1 MNRTWRA
8 MLASAGVAAALVV
21 ATAGPAM
28 AVDADDDPTVGPGAS
43 LAAIQRAGAEAT
55 DRRIDS
61 LNVAIARV
69 DGNDAL
75 TDDDRAAILNTLTA
89 DLDAMTDLAGQIAGD
104 TTVADAAADYHAIFT
119 DYRVYAVA
127 LPQSLYAA
135 SADALTGSILPRLQT
150 VHDNL
155 EARLAA
161 GDPDPDLEALLDEM
175 QQKIQDAEAG
185 AATIAADALAVT
197 PADWNADHTVLTD
210 IRAELRDAGQDARDA
225 ARDARQIAQGL
236 R

>member
-28 AVDADDDPTVGPGAS
+28 AADADDPTVGPGAS

-69 DGNDAL
+69 EGNDAL
-75 TDDDRAAILNTLTA
+75 TDDNRAAILNTLT
-89 DLDAMTDLAGQIAGD
+89 TDLTAMNDLAAQIAAD
-104 TTVADAAADYHAIFT
+104 TTIADAAADYRAIFT

-161 GDPDPDLEALLDEM
+161 GDPNPDLEALLGEM
-175 QQKIQDAEAG
+175 AQKIQDAEAG

-197 PADWNADHTVLTD
+197 PADWNADHTVLAD
-210 IRAELRDAGQDARDA
+210 IRADLRDATQDARDA